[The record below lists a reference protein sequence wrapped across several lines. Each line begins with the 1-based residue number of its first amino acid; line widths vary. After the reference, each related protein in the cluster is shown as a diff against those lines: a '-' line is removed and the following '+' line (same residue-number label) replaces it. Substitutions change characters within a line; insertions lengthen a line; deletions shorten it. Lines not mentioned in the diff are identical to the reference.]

1 MPLSSR
7 IVALIVLVAV
17 GAAFASARALDHSIP
32 QPKLPPCHG
41 HMPEQPARVPVSYQ
55 CCINGHHAAIPQ
67 ATFSARPLL
76 ALLSKSDGGED
87 FSLASVVAA
96 HFSTVVAPSSS
107 PPGLA
112 PLRI

>member
-7 IVALIVLVAV
+7 IVVVIMLVAV
-17 GAAFASARALDHSIP
+17 GAAFASAQASDHSIP

-41 HMPEQPARVPVSYQ
+41 HLPEQPARVPVSYQ
-55 CCINGHHAAIPQ
+55 CCVNGHHAAIPQ
-67 ATFSARPLL
+67 ATFQARPVL
-76 ALLSKSDGGED
+76 ALRSKSHGNED

-96 HFSTVVAPSSS
+96 HFSTVIVPASS
-107 PPGLA
+107 PPGIA

>member
-7 IVALIVLVAV
+7 IVAVIVLAAL
-17 GAAFASARALDHSIP
+17 GAAFASAQASDHSIP

-41 HMPEQPARVPVSYQ
+41 RMPEQPARVPVSYQ
-55 CCINGHHAAIPQ
+55 CCVNGHHAAIPE

-76 ALLSKSDGGED
+76 ALFSKSHGGED
-87 FSLASVVAA
+87 FSLTSVLAA
-96 HFSTVVAPSSS
+96 QFSTIVVPASS

-112 PLRI
+112 ALRI

>member
-7 IVALIVLVAV
+7 IVVVIILVAV
-17 GAAFASARALDHSIP
+17 GAAFASAQASDHSIP

-55 CCINGHHAAIPQ
+55 CCANGHHAAIPQ
-67 ATFSARPLL
+67 ATFQARPLV
-76 ALLSKSDGGED
+76 ALFSKSDGGENS
-87 FSLASVVAA
+87 SLASVVAA
-96 HFSTVVAPSSS
+96 HFSMIVAPSSS
-107 PPGLA
+107 PPGVA

>member
-7 IVALIVLVAV
+7 IVAVIVLLAV
-17 GAAFASARALDHSIP
+17 GAAFASAPGSDHSIP

-41 HMPEQPARVPVSYQ
+41 HMPEQPARAPLSYQ
-55 CCINGHHAAIPQ
+55 CCVNGHHAAIPQ

-76 ALLSKSDGGED
+76 ALFPKSHGGED
-87 FSLASVVAA
+87 FALASVLAA

-107 PPGLA
+107 PPGIA

>member
-7 IVALIVLVAV
+7 IVAVVVLVAV
-17 GAAFASARALDHSIP
+17 GAAFASAQASDHSIP

-41 HMPEQPARVPVSYQ
+41 QMPEQPSRVPVSYQ
-55 CCINGHHAAIPQ
+55 CCVNGHHAAIPQ

-76 ALLSKSDGGED
+76 ALFSKSEGGQNS
-87 FSLASVVAA
+87 SLASVLAA
-96 HFSTVVAPSSS
+96 HFSTVIVPASS
-107 PPGLA
+107 PPGIA

>member
-1 MPLSSR
+1 MPLSSH
-7 IVALIVLVAV
+7 IVAVIVLVGV
-17 GAAFASARALDHSIP
+17 GAAFTSAQGADHSIP

-41 HMPEQPARVPVSYQ
+41 HLPEQPARAPLSYQ
-55 CCINGHHAAIPQ
+55 CCVNGHHAAIPQ

-76 ALLSKSDGGED
+76 ALFPKSHGAEG
-87 FSLASVVAA
+87 FSLASVLAA

-107 PPGLA
+107 PPGTV